1 MRLGILRCL
10 LFYPLGP
17 FWETFF
23 TELGFEVIV
32 SPPLSRDHFNQEQ
45 RRFVGDICLPI
56 ESVSGHIIAL
66 QHQVDLIFIPRL
78 TDRFND
84 MYICPVCAGLPDVI
98 MHTLSNIPSIL
109 SIHLTPLVGPTK
121 KDIEALSM
129 YGCTADAITQAY
141 ERALG
146 KYTDMEKEWLTPPRS
161 TSSPSHSNLLLLG
174 MPYVVGDSFINIGLP
189 TILAKHKCTVSTA
202 LNISPKSAFNRV
214 YVEGY
219 PLYWSYAGMSVS
231 ALSHALKPNRPD
243 GVIYL
248 SSFAC
253 GVDSAVI
260 PIVQSVCRRCEN
272 IPFLLLTVDEHAS
285 AAHIEIRVEAFL
297 DCVENNLRRKDVTT

>member
-1 MRLGILRCL
+1 MKLGILRCL
-10 LFYPLGP
+10 LFYPLGQ
-17 FWETFF
+17 FWKTFF
-23 TELGFEVIV
+23 TELGFEVII
-32 SPPLSRDHFNQEQ
+32 SPPLSRDNFNQEQ

-66 QHQVDLIFIPRL
+66 QNKVDLIFIPRL
-78 TDRFND
+78 TNRFND

-98 MHTLSNIPSIL
+98 SHTMSNIPPIL
-109 SIHLTPLVGPTK
+109 SIHLTPLVGPTE
-121 KDIEALSM
+121 KDIESLSL
-129 YGCTADAITQAY
+129 YGCTPEATNKAY
-141 ERALG
+141 ETALL
-146 KYTDMEKEWLTPPRS
+146 KYADMEKEWLAPTSTP
-161 TSSPSHSNLLLLG
+161 SSMQHSNLLLLG

-189 TILAKHKCTVSTA
+189 TILAKHKCNVSTA
-202 LNISPKSAFNRV
+202 LNIAPQSAFNRV

-231 ALSHALKPNRPD
+231 ALSQALQTNRPD
-243 GVIYL
+243 GIIYL

-253 GVDSAVI
+253 GVDSAVV

-285 AAHIEIRVEAFL
+285 AAHIEVRVEAFL
-297 DCVENNLRRKDVTT
+297 DCVEANLRRKGANI